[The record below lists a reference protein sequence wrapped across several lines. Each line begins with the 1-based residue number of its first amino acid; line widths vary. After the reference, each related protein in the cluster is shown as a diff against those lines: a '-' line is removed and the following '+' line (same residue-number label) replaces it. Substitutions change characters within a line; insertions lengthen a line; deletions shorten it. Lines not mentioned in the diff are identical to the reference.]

1 MKFKIEDFRILNATI
16 FLTEYRKRMTIN
28 CKGQLID
35 LTIPKI
41 MGILNVTPN
50 SFFDGGKYKNES
62 EILSRVEKM
71 SSEGATFIDVGAY
84 SSKPSAEFVS
94 EQEEISRIIPVLDLI
109 LKHFPETIL
118 SIDTFRAEVAKA
130 SIESGAAIINDISAG
145 HLDEKMLETV
155 AKYNVPY
162 IMMHMKGTP
171 QTMQTLTQYDDIVKE
186 MLFYFSERIAK
197 ARSFGIN
204 DLITDPGFGF
214 AKTVE
219 QNYEVFQKL
228 DLFNLLELPMLIG
241 ISRKSMIYKTLNS
254 NAEEALNGTTVLNTI
269 ALTKGAKIL
278 RVHDVKEAMECVT
291 LFNKIY

>member
-1 MKFKIEDFRILNATI
+1 MKFKIEDFRILSATI

-62 EILSRVEKM
+62 EILSRVERM

-94 EQEEISRIIPVLDLI
+94 EQEEISRIIPVVNLI

-155 AKYNVPY
+155 AKYSVPY

-228 DLFNLLELPMLIG
+228 DLFNLLELPLLIG
-241 ISRKSMIYKTLNS
+241 VSRKSMIYKTLNS